1 MIAIGDAVHA
11 TLPYLAQGA
20 AMAIE
25 DAAALGFALSKVNS
39 RVQLPSALGFFYE
52 MRRER
57 AHTIQRGSC
66 KLAQHVI

>member
-1 MIAIGDAVHA
+1 
-11 TLPYLAQGA
+11 
-20 AMAIE
+20 MAIE